1 MDFDLP
7 PTFAVCSLPRPL
19 SEPRSPSIA
28 QNPGLNAMAAA
39 RVVLCTTAL
48 LLLVGFAHAQPLEV
62 VLLIPK
68 TFEHETQAAT
78 GQTTG

>member
-1 MDFDLP
+1 
-7 PTFAVCSLPRPL
+7 
-19 SEPRSPSIA
+19 
-28 QNPGLNAMAAA
+28 MAAA